1 MMALVTKV
9 SITIPAHPYEAWIE
23 NGLLRRTGEVVREIM
38 PHRSHFF
45 VITVPPVRKAWGE
58 PLTAA
63 LKAADLAF
71 EVLEMPDG
79 ERYKTLAAVEE
90 LSVRLVNRKADRN
103 SVVVAFGGGV
113 VGDVAGL
120 LASVYM
126 RGVDCVQIP
135 TTLLAQVDAAI
146 GGKNGV
152 NLREGK
158 NLIGTFHQPRAVL
171 IDPGALATLPER
183 EYRSGLYEALKYGV
197 IRRPEIFEFMERERD
212 KVLQR
217 DPATLEWLIAE
228 CVRVKAEV
236 GAADERESDLRR
248 ILNFGHSI
256 GHALETETGYKHF
269 LHGEAIGWGMVA
281 AAMIAAA
288 MQKTDSDTARRIIS
302 AVLAYATLP
311 KVEPR
316 GKKIA
321 HRLQA
326 DKKMLDGRLQFILPR
341 SIGAVEVV
349 PDVPERA
356 IVQAVEELRYLSQA

>member
-1 MMALVTKV
+1 MMTSVTKV
-9 SITIPAHPYEAWIE
+9 PIPIPARTYDAWIE
-23 NGLLRRTGEVVREIM
+23 NGLLRRSGEVVREVL
-38 PHRSHFF
+38 PDRSQLF
-45 VITVPPVRKAWGE
+45 VVTVPPVRKAWGDAF
-58 PLTAA
+58 TGA
-63 LKAADLAF
+63 LKSAGLNPEF
-71 EVLEMPDG
+71 LEMPDG

-90 LSVRLVNRKADRN
+90 LALRLVGRKADR
-103 SVVVAFGGGV
+103 SAVVVAFGGGV
-113 VGDVAGL
+113 VGDVAGF

-126 RGVDCVQIP
+126 RGVDCVQVP

-146 GGKNGV
+146 GGKTGV

-158 NLIGTFHQPRAVL
+158 NLIGTFHQPRAVF
-171 IDPGALATLPER
+171 IDPGVLTTLPER

-197 IRRPEIFEFMERERD
+197 IRRPEIFEFMEKERER
-212 KVLQR
+212 VLQR
-217 DPATLEWLIAE
+217 DPAALEWLIAE
-228 CVRVKAEV
+228 CVRVKADV
-236 GAADERESDLRR
+236 VAADEREGDLRR

-269 LHGEAIGWGMVA
+269 LHGEAIAWGMVA
-281 AAMIAAA
+281 AAMISAA

-321 HRLQA
+321 HRLQT
-326 DKKMLDGRLQFILPR
+326 DKKMLNGHLQFILPR